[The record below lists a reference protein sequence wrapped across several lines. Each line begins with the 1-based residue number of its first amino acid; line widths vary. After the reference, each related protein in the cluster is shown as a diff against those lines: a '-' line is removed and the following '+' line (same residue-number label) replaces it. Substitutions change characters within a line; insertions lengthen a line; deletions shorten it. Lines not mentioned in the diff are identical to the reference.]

1 MLFKILFV
9 LYSISSIVSLF
20 GSCAALAGS
29 ANKMWIYIFIMSA
42 TNVAIFGKLISMN
55 DSIALF
61 ASNKVSGYFVEET
74 YWEVKE
80 QIMREQPLNG

>member
-55 DSIALF
+55 DSISTLEEKATEPKNNDTDN
-61 ASNKVSGYFVEET
+61 SQNDNKKDS
-74 YWEVKE
+74 
-80 QIMREQPLNG
+80 

>member
-29 ANKMWIYIFIMSA
+29 ANKMCIYIFIMSA

-55 DSIALF
+55 DSISTLEEKATEPKNNDTDN
-61 ASNKVSGYFVEET
+61 SQNDNKKDS
-74 YWEVKE
+74 
-80 QIMREQPLNG
+80 